1 MRIDAHDLAEVD
13 HVHMENRLRAIVQLQ
28 LIVSEKWWVSES
40 VRVQCNWVGSC
51 K

>member
-1 MRIDAHDLAEVD
+1 MIQLRIDAHDLAEVD
-13 HVHMENRLRAIVQLQ
+13 HMHMAMQLQ

-51 K
+51 KW